1 MHKVE
6 KKVGS
11 FVTQTPKTSYAKW
24 VLMAI
29 WLKEC
34 SYVFHSTD
42 WTILLLYGIP
52 NYELL
57 YGFSDLIQY
66 RFLRARTVSLIFYF
80 YSQYLG
86 YCLVLV
92 IWSHNNA
99 AK

>member
-1 MHKVE
+1 MHKEE
-6 KKVGS
+6 KMVGS
-11 FVTQTPKTSYAKW
+11 FVTQTLKTSYAKW
-24 VLMAI
+24 MLMAI

-34 SYVFHSTD
+34 SYVFDSTD
-42 WTILLLYGIP
+42 WTILLLYGIQ

-57 YGFSDLIQY
+57 YGLSKLIQY
-66 RFLRARTVSLIFYF
+66 GFVRARTVSFIFYF

-86 YCLVLV
+86 YCLVLI